1 MKKKFQSKFRMK
13 KMSLFWNCSM
23 LDEILKPVKR
33 ATSAYENIALSA
45 MASVVFFDLV
55 RKNVKTYVCTVPVVF
70 R

>member
-1 MKKKFQSKFRMK
+1 
-13 KMSLFWNCSM
+13 M